1 MMKDKKKSIHSE
13 IISGAKK
20 SQSHLEFFVDRSA
33 ETVDRALK
41 IVEELQKEV
50 QFLKDGLRKAENEY
64 KNAMENQVSRRKK
77 KDN

>member
-1 MMKDKKKSIHSE
+1 MTDKKKSIHSE
-13 IISGAKK
+13 MISDTKK

-33 ETVDRALK
+33 ETVHRTLK

-64 KNAMENQVSRRKK
+64 KNAIENQVSRRKK